1 MMSNATDKWL
11 EKNEK
16 RFSEDCVK
24 IIHLLTAPKPKTEE
38 EALAH
43 SSALVGWEN
52 KYGSEVI
59 DTIDNMVSEMESNIL
74 DQIASEYIELD
85 EEE

>member
-1 MMSNATDKWL
+1 MSNATDKWL
-11 EKNEK
+11 NKNEK

-24 IIHLLTAPKPKTEE
+24 IIHLLSAPEPKTEE
-38 EALAH
+38 EALAY
-43 SSALVGWEN
+43 SSAVAGWEN

-59 DTIDNMVSEMESNIL
+59 NTIEQLVYGIDSEIL
-74 DQIASEYIELD
+74 DQIAGEDIELD

>member
-1 MMSNATDKWL
+1 MSNATDKWL
-11 EKNEK
+11 KKNEK

-24 IIHLLTAPKPKTEE
+24 IIHLLTAPRPTTEE

-43 SSALVGWEN
+43 SSALVGWNN

-85 EEE
+85 GEE